1 MLKEL
6 LGERIHFEKEAKD
19 WKEALQLSFQS
30 LLKDQCIEPRY
41 IYSIINNV
49 EELGPYL
56 ILHDS
61 IALPH
66 AHPQDGVR
74 RPAMSFLRL
83 ENGVHFPDTAAP
95 VYMFFSM
102 AVTDEDDH
110 HLTLITLAEMM
121 ENKKIRENLLAA
133 STKEQVMA
141 LLSEY
146 QSKNSCQYDLK

>member
-19 WKEALQLSFQS
+19 WKSAVQLACQS
-30 LLKDQCIEPRY
+30 LLQDQCIEPRY
-41 IYSIINNV
+41 VHSIINNV

-66 AHPQDGVR
+66 AHPKDGVC
-74 RPAMSFLRL
+74 RPALSFLRL
-83 ENGVHFPDTAAP
+83 EQGVCFPNTQAP
-95 VYMFFSM
+95 VHMFFSM
-102 AVTDEDDH
+102 AISDEDDH

-121 ENKKIRENLLAA
+121 ENKKVRQNFLAA
-133 STKEQVMA
+133 NTKEQVQA
-141 LLSEY
+141 LLADY